1 MLRRKFFGTLA
12 VGLGATALPV
22 WLSRSFGLRGE
33 TCPDITDDDAPTP
46 VPADPPRAHCGTT
59 AGVVAKPILVL
70 VIPADHQ
77 PSQWD
82 RGQAFGEILNH
93 GSDAQRGMFALFDV
107 VCRRVDQLAADVR
120 VVVKDEPLMVV
131 LDPFVA
137 APILPLTAKLPPHPE
152 YDRWNGG
159 DWQTLAAA
167 EETAIQQRM
176 DVLTDLLHL
185 AASPQNLG
193 VHAARERAALSC
205 DEAALFADLPESLDR
220 LTPALVDR
228 AAAMTML
235 AARGADEDT
244 RARLWALL
252 AAAARIRLVDRPI
265 GGAPWARGGGC
276 GVQVEGE
283 SSHGMACGMG
293 HVPAKSTRFLKFYA
307 SRY

>member
-1 MLRRKFFGTLA
+1 MLRRKFFGTIA
-12 VGLGATALPV
+12 VGVGATALPV

-33 TCPDITDDDAPTP
+33 TCPDDLLDDAPARA
-46 VPADPPRAHCGTT
+46 PADPPRAHCGTV
-59 AGVVAKPILVL
+59 AGVAHKPLLVL
-70 VIPADHQ
+70 VIPADDHTA
-77 PSQWD
+77 QWD
-82 RGQAFGEILNH
+82 RGQAFGELLNH

-120 VVVKDEPLMVV
+120 AVVRDEPLMVV

-137 APILPLTAKLPPHPE
+137 APILPLTAKLPPHPDD
-152 YDRWNGG
+152 DRWRAKW
-159 DWQTLAAA
+159 DELAAA

-176 DVLTDLLHL
+176 DVLTDLLHT

-193 VHAARERAALSC
+193 VQAARERAALSC
-205 DEAALFADLPESLDR
+205 DEAAVFADLPDSLER

-252 AAAARIRLVDRPI
+252 AAAARIRLVDRPLD
-265 GGAPWARGGGC
+265 GAPWARGGGC
-276 GVQVEGE
+276 GVMVEGE
-283 SSHGMACGMG
+283 ERGHGMACGMG